1 MAGDHLLTLKTNP
14 KSTFE
19 NKPDFALR
27 AHATMLIHVKRIEI
41 GFRIPPDMEEHLY
54 NFLLEKRKS
63 RKKK

>member
-1 MAGDHLLTLKTNP
+1 MSGDRQLTLKTNP

-19 NKPDFALR
+19 NKPKFALR
-27 AHATMLIHVKRIEI
+27 AHATMRIHDKRIEI

-54 NFLLEKRKS
+54 KFLSDKRKS